1 VIKNECAGG
10 DVFTLDVLVNLFES
24 ESKGHF
30 DVRKSVL
37 GHLQQGGLPTV
48 IDRFQAIRLALAC
61 ADRLSAA
68 FAADAPDNV
77 RECCDIVGVVKGAP
91 ALTDM
96 ANFDGLVDKALRR
109 PKQSVVAQRTRR
121 NQRHIGKAEC
131 NIYSQVEK

>member
-91 ALTDM
+91 VLTDM

-109 PKQSVVAQRTRR
+109 PKQQWWLNDLGRINDTLAKPSATFT
-121 NQRHIGKAEC
+121 HK
-131 NIYSQVEK
+131 